1 MKKNVRSILT
11 GFVAVALLAG
21 LSSCSNGSALEEETL
36 LPATDAVYSGD
47 EITFKAT
54 ANSVSSQD
62 VNLIIKYDRSDV
74 GAQEQI
80 YFVDADL
87 EVTLNDSKVSMPS
100 TIKFELDEYSSLD
113 DNYTTQNGAET
124 RTNMQKEYKVKLGL
138 NKKINVGDVVKVQL
152 KAAKVGGEGAEKVK
166 FDGIVISLID
176 SNAAANYY
184 NELCPNSEEYQ
195 SLISSKDGKGL
206 NETDAEETVT
216 YETFTVPVNKTIA
229 DASIVGLLLQTDNDG
244 SQDADGLK
252 IEIKDFEMSVKVGDA
267 DAITVKEDSIILE
280 PNQYASPAY
289 AKTDKRFRL
298 GLTGEIAQGTNI
310 VLQVKKATITN
321 EAKKDAI
328 IFALQEDGESYAML
342 ADGEYLW
349 KNPFETVEE

>member
-1 MKKNVRSILT
+1 MKKNVKSILT
-11 GFVAVALLAG
+11 GLVAAALLAG
-21 LSSCSNGSALEEETL
+21 LSSCSNGSGVEENFGS
-36 LPATDAVYSGD
+36 DIYSG
-47 EITFKAT
+47 ELITFKAT
-54 ANSVSSQD
+54 QNSVNDSD
-62 VNLIIKYDRSDV
+62 VNLIIQYNRSKP
-74 GAQEQI
+74 GANEQI
-80 YFVDADL
+80 SLGNTEL
-87 EVTLNDSKVSMPS
+87 EVKLNGNSISMPS
-100 TIKFELDEYSSLD
+100 RISFELDPYSSFD
-113 DNYTTQNGAET
+113 DSYSYQSAET
-124 RTNMQKEYKVKLGL
+124 PSNQKQYKVKLP
-138 NKKINVGDVVKVQL
+138 INNAITSGDTLTVEL
-152 KAAKVGGEGAEKVK
+152 KAAQIAGEGA
-166 FDGIVISLID
+166 DIVDMSSIVVGLID
-176 SNAAANYY
+176 CAPTAGENGYY
-184 NELCPNSEEYQ
+184 NELSANAFKS
-195 SLISSKDGKGL
+195 SLVTQKNGKGL
-206 NETDAEETVT
+206 NESDDGETVT
-216 YETFTVPVNKTIA
+216 YKTFTVPVNKTIS

-328 IFALQEDGESYAML
+328 IFALQEDGESYAFL